1 MSLLRKYWFLAA
13 LGIAVALG
21 CLFPA
26 QGQNIR
32 ASIPYLVGTVMFL
45 SGLTIDARN
54 LLRQMRQPRGVL
66 IAFCS
71 IYLVAPLAGYLLARL
86 LAPPASAPEFTQG
99 IMVLSSQAGTIAS
112 ALALTLL
119 AGGNREL
126 ALLNTLLTNLS
137 TALCTPLILKL
148 SIGAEVEF
156 EYLAMLGSIARTV
169 LAPVL
174 AGLLIRSIL
183 ERVAGYRPG
192 RRSLQAA
199 RMVSQCIIL
208 VFIFAGF
215 ARAAPRLGGELPVV
229 LRILAAAVLLHAILL
244 VVNWFLARQA
254 RLDLPSRAAVLFTG
268 SQKTLPNGILIA
280 EEFFPQNPYAALP
293 LILYH
298 ALQLIVDTALAS
310 GLRTEK
316 KK

>member
-1 MSLLRKYWFLAA
+1 MSLLRNYWFLMA
-13 LGIAVALG
+13 LGVAVALG

-26 QGQNIR
+26 QGQSIR
-32 ASIPYLVGTVMFL
+32 ASIPYFVGTVMFL

-54 LLRQMRQPRGVL
+54 LLRQMRDPRGVL
-66 IAFCS
+66 IAFGS
-71 IYLVAPLAGYLLARL
+71 IYLVAPLVGILLARL
-86 LAPPASAPEFTQG
+86 LAPPESAPEFTQG
-99 IMVLSSQAGTIAS
+99 IMVLSAQAGTIAS

-148 SIGAEVEF
+148 SIGKEVEF
-156 EYLAMLGSIARTV
+156 EYLGMLASISRTV

-174 AGLLIRSIL
+174 AGLLIRSTL

-192 RRSLQAA
+192 RRSLQVA
-199 RMVSQCIIL
+199 RIVSQCIIL

-215 ARAAPRLGGELPVV
+215 ARAAPKLGGELPMVI
-229 LRILAAAVLLHAILL
+229 RFLAAAVLLHAMLL
-244 VVNWFLARQA
+244 VVNLILARLV

-293 LILYH
+293 LILHH
-298 ALQLIVDTALAS
+298 ALQLVVDTALANW
-310 GLRTEK
+310 LRPEK
-316 KK
+316 NR